1 MDVVTWIQSNLI
13 VVIYGMVGLL
23 ILSWIWI
30 WLLSRRISRI
40 QKRQKKWAHGQV
52 PANVEDAL
60 HTYKDELK
68 QLDEKIHQVLAEIEE
83 QKRLTQKSMGPIGIV
98 RFNAFDEMGGDLSF
112 AIAILNGQKNGVVI
126 SSIYGREEQRTYAK
140 PIENGSSVYLLSDEE
155 KEAVKL
161 AIQKMES

>member
-1 MDVVTWIQSNLI
+1 MDAVTWIQSNLV

-23 ILSWIWI
+23 ILSWLWI
-30 WLLSRRISRI
+30 WMLARRISRI
-40 QKRQKKWAHGQV
+40 QKRQKKWVQGQV
-52 PANVEDAL
+52 PANLEDAL
-60 HTYKDELK
+60 LTYKDELK
-68 QLDEKIHQVLAEIEE
+68 QLDEKIHQILAEVEE
-83 QKRLTQKSMGPIGIV
+83 QKRLTQKNVGPVGIV

-112 AIAILNGQKNGVVI
+112 AVAILNGQKNGVVI

-155 KEAVKL
+155 KEAVKQ